1 MGGCKSI
8 AMISNTASTSKPQGS
23 SVLPKDTHST
33 FRTTKKDASRND
45 IGIFTLKN
53 SKTANIAEICI
64 PRVNFVVNSTS
75 HIASVERERGCASV
89 PWLTPVSSS
98 SILKRREYLSE
109 PSIGLIP
116 RLAKD
121 TDTGAALERLHHIG
135 KPWSRSNAQ

>member
-23 SVLPKDTHST
+23 SVLAKDTHST
-33 FRTTKKDASRND
+33 FRTNKKDALKND
-45 IGIFTLKN
+45 IGIFTLKS
-53 SKTANIAEICI
+53 SKSVIIAEICI
-64 PRVNFVVNSTS
+64 PRVYFEGDSTS
-75 HIASVERERGCASV
+75 HIASVQRDRGCVSI

-121 TDTGAALERLHHIG
+121 SDTGAALERFHHI
-135 KPWSRSNAQ
+135 